1 MALLNFIVF
10 VALLALLWAGSGF
23 LAEHQ
28 RLLTLS
34 EKAKSL
40 LPVLA
45 SLLAVALV
53 GQLLARKS
61 LAAGGVRLSPT
72 QFPEVYDILRTLSAK
87 AGLKRLPELYF
98 NQSKETT
105 IAISTPA
112 FDVIALNSDI
122 LEHGYDG
129 TKDELAFLIGRE
141 IGRIALGQATLWYLL
156 PVLFVEQVPFLNGML
171 NITRTLTLDRCGAY
185 LAPQGA
191 RGILLLSAG
200 VQAYRWVNLPEL
212 VRQVRTRTDFWEMV
226 ATLSRGEP
234 MAARRF
240 RALLNDGYLSE
251 AELPPPTAPT
261 SEPEPEPSREP
272 SRGA

>member
-1 MALLNFIVF
+1 MALINFLMLLV
-10 VALLALLWAGSGF
+10 LLALLWAGSGF

-34 EKAKSL
+34 EKAKDL

-45 SLLAVALV
+45 SLLVVALV

-72 QFPEVYDILRTLSAK
+72 QFPEVYDILRTHSAR

-98 NQSKETT
+98 NQSKEGT
-105 IAISTPA
+105 IAISTPK

-141 IGRIALGQATLWYLL
+141 IGRIALGQASLWYLL
-156 PVLFVEQVPFLNGML
+156 PVLLVEQTPFLKGML
-171 NITRTLTLDRCGAY
+171 SITRTLSLDRCGAT

-200 VQAYRWVNLPEL
+200 VQAFRWVNLPEL
-212 VRQVRTRTDFWEMV
+212 VQQVNTRTDFWEMM

-240 RALLNDGYLSE
+240 RALLNDGFLSE

-261 SEPEPEPSREP
+261 SEARTEPARK
-272 SRGA
+272 A